1 MRQIDAEITV
11 SIGGRDSISA
21 DSVIVAD
28 SSSVPGGD
36 RVLDNTIHTGVSVHS
51 HHVFENG
58 RADWRQ
64 LKKSRIL
71 FFIPARS
78 IDTFEEKRYFNRD
91 YSIEIKNTR

>member
-64 LKKSRIL
+64 LKNQIQDFIFHSRAIDRHFRRKTVFQSRL
-71 FFIPARS
+71 F
-78 IDTFEEKRYFNRD
+78 D
-91 YSIEIKNTR
+91 

>member
-1 MRQIDAEITV
+1 MRQVDAEITV

-36 RVLDNTIHTGVSVHS
+36 RVLDDTVHTGVGVHG
-51 HHVFENG
+51 HHVFEDG

-64 LKKSRIL
+64 LKNRIRDFSFHSR
-71 FFIPARS
+71 A
-78 IDTFEEKRYFNRD
+78 IDRYFRKKND
-91 YSIEIKNTR
+91 VSIEIEIKST

>member
-1 MRQIDAEITV
+1 MRQVDAEITV

-36 RVLDNTIHTGVSVHS
+36 RVLDDTVHTGVGVHG
-51 HHVFENG
+51 HHVFEDG

-64 LKKSRIL
+64 LKNRIRDFSFHSR
-71 FFIPARS
+71 A
-78 IDTFEEKRYFNRD
+78 IDRYFRKKND
-91 YSIEIKNTR
+91 VSIEIIRLK